1 MQSGNR
7 VNDLPSDPDVNSP
20 SAAGGAGSLHSS
32 VGIGRLLD
40 RGFGVAV
47 VGAGL
52 SVFALAALLGWELFR
67 GAEQALERY
76 GVGFL
81 VGSHWDPVA
90 GRFGALPFLYGTFVS
105 STVAL
110 LLDFPLW
117 VATALFLTPFAPYW
131 LRLPVRALID
141 LMAAVPSVVWGLWA
155 MFEMVPWLRQTAFPA
170 LQRLFG
176 WLPFF
181 QGPIYGVSVLAGA
194 LVIAM
199 MITPIMTSLAIEIL
213 RSVPPM
219 LREAAWALGA
229 TRWEVIRVAVL
240 PYVRSALV
248 GTGVLG
254 LGRALGETMA
264 VTMVIGNR
272 PEILL
277 SLFAPGYTL
286 ASVLV
291 NEFAEA
297 TSEEHLSAL
306 FAIGLTLVVV
316 TLAVNFLARLL
327 IRNVPFFFAPRPLQ
341 ARSTETNR

>member
-1 MQSGNR
+1 MNGLRNGPHP
-7 VNDLPSDPDVNSP
+7 NDFPLGT
-20 SAAGGAGSLHSS
+20 GGGSLRRSIS
-32 VGIGRLLD
+32 TGRILD
-40 RGFGVAV
+40 QGFWILVGVA
-47 VGAGL
+47 GI
-52 SVFALAALLGWELFR
+52 STFALAGLLGWELYR
-67 GAEQALERY
+67 GAEKALAHY

-81 VGSHWDPVA
+81 TSTQWDPVA

-105 STVAL
+105 SVIAL
-110 LLDFPLW
+110 LLAFPLSIATALSLTEFAPLW
-117 VATALFLTPFAPYW
+117 VRRPAL
-131 LRLPVRALID
+131 ALVD

-155 MFEMVPWLRQTAFPA
+155 MFEMVPWLRQTAFPF
-170 LQRLFG
+170 LQRVLG

-181 QGPIYGVSVLAGA
+181 QGPIYGVSLLAGA

-199 MITPIMTSLAIEIL
+199 MISPIITSLAIEIL
-213 RSVPPM
+213 RSVPPT

-229 TRWEVIRVAVL
+229 TRWEVMRVAVL

-248 GTGVLG
+248 GAGVLG

-272 PEILL
+272 PEILF

-306 FAIGLTLVVV
+306 FEIGLTLVAA
-316 TLAVNFLARLL
+316 TLIVNFFARLL
-327 IRNVPFFFAPRPLQ
+327 VHNVPFFFAPRPMRTQ
-341 ARSTETNR
+341 RAETNQ

>member
-1 MQSGNR
+1 MNHHVDR
-7 VNDLPSDPDVNSP
+7 PSDSP
-20 SAAGGAGSLHSS
+20 LSSSSAASGAKPLAACFN
-32 VGIGRLLD
+32 IGRLLD
-40 RGFGVAV
+40 VGFDIV
-47 VGAGL
+47 VGLAGL
-52 SVFALAALLGWELFR
+52 SVFALAGLLGWELYQ
-67 GAEQALERY
+67 GAELAIRRY
-76 GVGFL
+76 GAGFL
-81 VGSHWDPVA
+81 TGSHWDPVA

-105 STVAL
+105 STLAL
-110 LLDFPLW
+110 LLAFPLSI
-117 VATALFLTPFAPYW
+117 ATALALTEFAPLW
-131 LRLPVRALID
+131 IRRPVRALVD

-155 MFEMVPWLRQTAFPA
+155 IFEMVPWLREAAFPF
-170 LQRLFG
+170 LQRVFG
-176 WLPFF
+176 WIPLF
-181 QGPIYGVSVLAGA
+181 QGPIYGVSLLAGA

-199 MITPIMTSLAIEIL
+199 MITPIITSLTIEIL
-213 RSVPPM
+213 EAVPPV

-240 PYVRSALV
+240 PYVRSALL

-277 SLFAPGYTL
+277 SLFSPGYTL

-306 FAIGLTLVVV
+306 FEIGLLLVALTLV
-316 TLAVNFLARLL
+316 VNFLARLL
-327 IRNVPFFFAPRPLQ
+327 IHNVPFFFAPRTLPS
-341 ARSTETNR
+341 RPTEGVR